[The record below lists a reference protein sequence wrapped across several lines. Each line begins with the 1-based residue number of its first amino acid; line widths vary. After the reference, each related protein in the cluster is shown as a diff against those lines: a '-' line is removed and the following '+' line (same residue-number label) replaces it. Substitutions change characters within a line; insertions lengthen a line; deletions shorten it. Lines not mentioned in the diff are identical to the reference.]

1 MKRFNTKTIVIAA
14 VVLVVLIT
22 IAVVL
27 FGGKS
32 AAEQSEEDLAPKP
45 ALTVTTAQP
54 TQTRLPIKL
63 SANGTITAWQEA
75 IIGSESNGLR
85 LTEVRVNVGDKVRK
99 GQVLATFFAAS
110 TQADVLQAR
119 ASVMEAEANAADAK
133 NNAERARTLE
143 SSGAL
148 STQQINQYLTTEQTA
163 KARADAARAT
173 LSVQQLRVT
182 QTQVLAP
189 DDGVISARNATVGS
203 VVSVGTELFRLIRQ
217 GRLEWRAEVT
227 STELGKITVGA
238 NALITAAN
246 GTKIKGKVRMIAPTV
261 DAQNRSA
268 IVYVDLK
275 PTAANVSPA
284 RAGMFATGEFD
295 LGMSSALT
303 VPQQAIVIRD
313 GFSYVFRLNADNRV
327 TQIKIQP
334 GRRLTGSIEVLSGI
348 TADVVVVANG
358 AGFLNDGDLV
368 NVVPATSTATESGP
382 ASAAPSTVFAAMA
395 AKLSMTLDVAQVE
408 KASDAPVRAVW
419 TVGTSQTN

>member
-1 MKRFNTKTIVIAA
+1 MKRFSKKTIIIAA
-14 VVLVVLIT
+14 IVLVVLIA
-22 IAVVL
+22 IIVVL
-27 FGGKS
+27 FGGKP
-32 AAEQSEEDLAPKP
+32 AAEKKKEDTAPKP

-54 TQTRLPIKL
+54 SQARLPIKM

-85 LTEVRVNVGDKVRK
+85 LTDVRVNVGDTVRK
-99 GQVLATFFAAS
+99 GQVLATFFAGT
-110 TQADVLQAR
+110 TQAEVLQAR

-163 KARADAARAT
+163 KAKADAARAT
-173 LSVQQLRVT
+173 LSAQELRLT

-189 DDGVISARNATVGS
+189 DDGVISARNATVGA
-203 VVSVGTELFRLIRQ
+203 VVGAGTELFRLIRQ

-227 STELGKITVGA
+227 STELGNIATGTP
-238 NALITAAN
+238 ALITAAN
-246 GTKIKGKVRMIAPTV
+246 GTKVKGKVRMIAPTV

-268 IVYVDLK
+268 IVYVDLS
-275 PTAANVSPA
+275 AAATGSSPA

-295 LGMSSALT
+295 LGMSSAIT

-334 GRRLTGSIEVLSGI
+334 GRRLVDSIEVVSGI
-348 TADVVVVANG
+348 DANAVVVANG

-368 NVVPATSTATESGP
+368 KVVAATASEPAAT
-382 ASAAPSTVFAAMA
+382 TN
-395 AKLSMTLDVAQVE
+395 
-408 KASDAPVRAVW
+408 SDAVTPAAAATASKPAISQDAATVKQAGSAPVAP
-419 TVGTSQTN
+419 TVGAPQTTK

>member
-1 MKRFNTKTIVIAA
+1 MKRFKTKTIVIAA
-14 VVLVVLIT
+14 IVLVVLIA
-22 IAVVL
+22 IIVVL
-27 FGGKS
+27 FGGKP
-32 AAEQSEEDLAPKP
+32 AAQKKKEDTAPKP

-54 TQTRLPIKL
+54 SQARLPIKMT
-63 SANGTITAWQEA
+63 ANGTITAWQEA

-85 LTEVRVNVGDKVRK
+85 LTDVRVNVGDTVRK
-99 GQVLATFFAAS
+99 GQVLATFFAAT

-163 KARADAARAT
+163 KAKADAARAT
-173 LSVQQLRVT
+173 LSVQELRLT

-189 DDGVISARNATVGS
+189 DDGVISARNATVGA
-203 VVSVGTELFRLIRQ
+203 VVGVGTELFKLIRQ

-227 STELGKITVGA
+227 STELGNIATGTA
-238 NALITAAN
+238 ALITAAN
-246 GTKIKGKVRMIAPTV
+246 GSKVKGKVRMIAPTV

-268 IVYVDLK
+268 IVYVDLS
-275 PTAANVSPA
+275 PAAAGTSPA

-303 VPQQAIVIRD
+303 VPQQSIVIRD
-313 GFSYVFRLNADNRV
+313 GFSYVFRLNTDNRV
-327 TQIKIQP
+327 TQIKVQP
-334 GRRLTGSIEVLSGI
+334 GRRLTGSIEVVSGI
-348 TADVVVVANG
+348 TADAVVVANG

-368 NVVPATSTATESGP
+368 NVVPAKAAESVATSTAPAAVAGGKSAIPQNAATVKK
-382 ASAAPSTVFAAMA
+382 ASAAPARAAP
-395 AKLSMTLDVAQVE
+395 T
-408 KASDAPVRAVW
+408 APTA
-419 TVGTSQTN
+419 GTPQTTK